1 MRSNAK
7 SIDVKFRKIWRCAGR
22 SVRQRSQKYLL
33 EQANV
38 RSLAVTAI
46 IVQNAAARG
55 PGSVSSAIT
64 TAKCMPLLRRGADGQ
79 GQFSTVVRHAR
90 D

>member
-1 MRSNAK
+1 MS
-7 SIDVKFRKIWRCAGR
+7 GR
-22 SVRQRSQKYLL
+22 SVRQRSQEYLL

-46 IVQNAAARG
+46 IVQNAAACG
-55 PGSVSSAIT
+55 TGSASNAIT